1 MGMGAEKG
9 GYPPV
14 RVIGEGLLFRRGLR
28 VEVHNAELRMP
39 CFLQQPVQRFKR
51 AGQRFHIYH
60 AHQVDDRDLETP
72 LIHHTPP
79 FSGGGSRVI
88 PWTDDTGRAVEKL
101 IEFPAP
107 GRCGCRPVIASA
119 PLSRMCSAAA
129 GVIPVAVGGVLAVD
143 NTEVHSVLALYYRKQ
158 PPQMGAAGRTHNIA
172 YTENIHGTRPSFPSR
187 QPAEN
192 SIARGFPARC
202 AMPFY
207 FANSTARFSRIRC
220 TLICPG

>member
-107 GRCGCRPVIASA
+107 VGVVAGRNHVG
-119 PLSRMCSAAA
+119 AAVEDVL
-129 GVIPVAVGGVLAVD
+129 GGGGRDPVAVGGVLAVD
-143 NTEVHSVLALYYRKQ
+143 NTEIHSVLALYHRKQ

-207 FANSTARFSRIRC
+207 FANSTARFSRMRC